1 MTNIVITI
9 KRNALRAISRQLLQ
23 RVSLLVFSFYLLATL
38 AGCQTEQKVTSYN
51 DLYQEKPVTVLIG
64 PVQDNSKR
72 PMAKTSQDEMLI
84 QELDA
89 AALFMRQTLSEPL
102 VTMGY
107 YTLPPL
113 ASDIILDSLKL
124 TYKQYMND
132 DLRRLDSLY
141 GIDAVLLVAIH
152 KWETPEINEMVVYAE
167 YTLRSTKTG
176 MDLMHTWVRGNK
188 IQPVDT
194 HGEPV
199 ELPAD
204 IDFIDRS
211 GLNSHMA
218 HRCLLMQQMSDF
230 VLRNLPFGSRLW
242 YHKHDQYIPANPS
255 YYGFIINPDG
265 SLERREYT
273 EDAFGNACFTE

>member
-1 MTNIVITI
+1 MCADAASIPQG
-9 KRNALRAISRQLLQ
+9 SP
-23 RVSLLVFSFYLLATL
+23 
-38 AGCQTEQKVTSYN
+38 EQS
-51 DLYQEKPVTVLIG
+51 
-64 PVQDNSKR
+64 QDNAKR
-72 PMAKTSQDEMLI
+72 PVVKTSQDEILAR
-84 QELDA
+84 ELA
-89 AALFMRQTLSEPL
+89 SAALFMRQTLSEPL
-102 VTMGY
+102 VNMGY

-113 ASDIILDSLKL
+113 ASDVILERLGL

-132 DLRRLDSLY
+132 DLRLLDSLY

-152 KWETPEINEMVVYAE
+152 KWQNPEVNETVVYAE

-188 IQPVDT
+188 MQPVDT

-204 IDFIDRS
+204 IDFIDQS
-211 GLNSHMA
+211 GLSSSLA
-218 HRCLLMQQMSDF
+218 HRCLLLQQMSDF
-230 VLRNLPFGSRLW
+230 VLRNLPIGTRRWF
-242 YHKHDQYIPANPS
+242 HKRDQYIPANPS

-273 EDAFGNACFTE
+273 EDAFGNECFTD

>member
-1 MTNIVITI
+1 M
-9 KRNALRAISRQLLQ
+9 RR
-23 RVSLLVFSFYLLATL
+23 LLVFSFYLLVLL

-51 DLYQEKPVTVLIG
+51 DLYKEKPVTVLIV
-64 PVQDNSKR
+64 PVQDNAKR
-72 PMAKTSQDEMLI
+72 PMAKTSQDELLV

-113 ASDIILDSLKL
+113 ASDIILDNLKL

-167 YTLRSTKTG
+167 YTLRSTRTG
-176 MDLMHTWVRGNK
+176 MDLMHTWVRGDK

-194 HGEPV
+194 YGEPV

-204 IDFIDRS
+204 VAFIDQMGAGMQA
-211 GLNSHMA
+211 GLTSSRMA

-230 VLRNLPFGSRLW
+230 VLRNLPIGSRRW
-242 YHKHDQYIPANPS
+242 YHKRDQYIPANPS

-273 EDAFGNACFTE
+273 EDAFGNACFTD

>member
-1 MTNIVITI
+1 MKKFFVFVIVF
-9 KRNALRAISRQLLQ
+9 
-23 RVSLLVFSFYLLATL
+23 VSLLT
-38 AGCQTEQKVTSYN
+38 GCKTEQKVTTYG
-51 DLYQEKPVTVLIG
+51 DLYKERPVTVLIG

-72 PMAKTSQDEMLI
+72 PMPKTSQDELLI
-84 QELDA
+84 QELNS

-113 ASDIILDSLKL
+113 ASDIILDRLGL

-132 DLRRLDSLY
+132 DLHLLDSLY

-152 KWETPEINEMVVYAE
+152 KWQTPEINEMVVYAE

-194 HGEPV
+194 YGEPV

-204 IDFIDRS
+204 LAFIDQS
-211 GLNSHMA
+211 GLSSRMA

-230 VLRNLPFGSRLW
+230 VLRNLPIGTRRW
-242 YHKHDQYIPANPS
+242 YHKRDQYIPAFPS

-273 EDAFGNACFTE
+273 EDAFGNECFTD

>member
-1 MTNIVITI
+1 MRRLITI
-9 KRNALRAISRQLLQ
+9 
-23 RVSLLVFSFYLLATL
+23 VFSLGILLTL
-38 AGCQTEQKVTSYN
+38 SACKTEQKATTYT
-51 DLYQEKPVTVLIG
+51 DLFKERPVTILIG
-64 PVQDNSKR
+64 PVQDNAKR
-72 PMAKTSQDEMLI
+72 PTVKTSQDEILA
-84 QELDA
+84 QELST

-102 VTMGY
+102 VKMGY

-113 ASDIILDSLKL
+113 ATDVILDSLKL
-124 TYKQYMND
+124 SYKQFMND
-132 DLRRLDSLY
+132 NLSLLDSLY

-152 KWETPEINEMVVYAE
+152 KWQTPEINEMVVFAE

-176 MDLMHTWVRGNK
+176 MDLMHTWVRGDK

-204 IDFIDRS
+204 LDFIDQS
-211 GLNSHMA
+211 GLNSSLA
-218 HRCLLMQQMSDF
+218 HRCLLMRQMSDF
-230 VLRNLPFGSRLW
+230 VLRNLPISTLRWF
-242 YHKHDQYIPANPS
+242 HKRDQYIPANPS

-273 EDAFGNACFTE
+273 EDAFGNECFTD